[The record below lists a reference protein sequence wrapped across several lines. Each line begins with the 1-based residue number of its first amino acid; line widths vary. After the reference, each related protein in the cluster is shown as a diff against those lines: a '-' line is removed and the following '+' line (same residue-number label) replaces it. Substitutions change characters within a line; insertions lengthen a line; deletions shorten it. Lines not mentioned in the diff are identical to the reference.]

1 MHMLDPTMQVLQHI
15 AEERQVLEAAVASK
29 FNTNKGVVPVVG
41 VRSGPRAGQ
50 SMQALGWRLNAG

>member
-1 MHMLDPTMQVLQHI
+1 MQVLQHI